1 MLYQSLVNA
10 DMPHAHLKESFL
22 VNFEDG
28 SIAGCDSFEAIKTLL
43 AAEHRVLSYYRAFT
57 TVVQSDVLLSLIHV
71 DFNYA
76 FHDNKN
82 VLTDLTR
89 E

>member
-10 DMPHAHLKESFL
+10 DVPHTHLKESFL

-28 SIAGCDSFEAIKTLL
+28 SIAGCDSLEAIKTLL

-57 TVVQSDVLLSLIHV
+57 TVVQSYILLSLVDV
-71 DFNYA
+71 DFNYTL
-76 FHDNKN
+76 HDNID
-82 VLTDLTR
+82 VCTDLAR
-89 E
+89 Q